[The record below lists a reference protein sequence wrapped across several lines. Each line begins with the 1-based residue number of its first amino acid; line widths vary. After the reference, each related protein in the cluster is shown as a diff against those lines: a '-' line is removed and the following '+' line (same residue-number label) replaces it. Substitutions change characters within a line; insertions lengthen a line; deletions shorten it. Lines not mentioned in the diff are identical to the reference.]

1 MSQYGLRAALEAA
14 VAAGDLTHEGIRAAA
29 ATVTDVD
36 YQGMV
41 SNRSFQGEPN
51 DVFPRDS
58 VVNGV
63 NPEALTGVSVVQ
75 DFFTGPTAA
84 AYDFSAPCVALGE

>member
-1 MSQYGLRAALEAA
+1 M
-14 VAAGDLTHEGIRAAA
+14 
-29 ATVTDVD
+29 TDVD

-41 SNRSFQGEPN
+41 SNRSFQGDPN

-75 DFFTGPTAA
+75 DFFTGPTAE